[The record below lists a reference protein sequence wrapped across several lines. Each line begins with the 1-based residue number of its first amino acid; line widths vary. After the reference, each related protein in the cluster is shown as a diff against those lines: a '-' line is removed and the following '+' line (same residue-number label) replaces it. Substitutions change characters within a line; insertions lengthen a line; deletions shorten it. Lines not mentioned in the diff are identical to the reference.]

1 MGRLTNEQ
9 VTKLLYNSLTE
20 LDEKLKRANKSWED
34 NTKKLEYHSEAMSN
48 KLREIKKTKLDVDTE
63 SLKEMKAEIQDVR
76 SEHSKLTEEV
86 QKTKDAIRSDLSD
99 LNKLNVGRVPNYII
113 ILIAFMFIASVAVLV
128 IYTR

>member
-48 KLREIKKTKLDVDTE
+48 KLREIKKTKLDVDTQ
-63 SLKEMKAEIQDVR
+63 SLKEMKAEIQAVR
-76 SEHSKLTEEV
+76 SEHSKLIEEV
-86 QKTKDAIRSDLSD
+86 EKSKKAIRSDLSD
-99 LNKLNVGRVPNYII
+99 LNKINIGRVPNYII
-113 ILIAFMFIASVAVLV
+113 ILIAFMFTASIAILI
-128 IYTR
+128 IYTK